1 MLDSACEQ
9 NEKHVTF
16 DSPFRAHKRHM
27 GTPVRILGIDPGLR
41 QTGWGMI
48 IADGPRISHVAH
60 GVISPDP
67 SLALAVRLAEIYR
80 GVSALVIAHQP
91 DIAGVE
97 ETLVNAG
104 AQSALKLGQARGAAM
119 TALAV
124 SLVEVAEFSPRR
136 IKQSVVGTGKA
147 DKDQIAFM
155 VKRLLPRAGE
165 MKADAA
171 DALACAICTAHHRP
185 AAPVRGVA

>member
-1 MLDSACEQ
+1 
-9 NEKHVTF
+9 
-16 DSPFRAHKRHM
+16 M

-48 IADGPRISHVAH
+48 IADGPRISHIAH

-67 SLALAVRLAEIYR
+67 SLALAMRLAEIYR
-80 GVSALVIAHQP
+80 GVSALVIEHQP

-124 SLVEVAEFSPRR
+124 SLIEVAEFSPRR

-185 AAPVRGVA
+185 PTPVRGVA